1 MARDHYLPASVIG
14 RFSTENVTS
23 ARQRR
28 VYVLRKGHKIPF
40 QTKAE
45 NIGYVNDLYRVSKL
59 TVWDSTGTSVDPL
72 LHGYEPTLPA
82 ALDLLEQAASI
93 DLVAWLRTL
102 VPYVAGIFVRG
113 QDFIPRFMG
122 RPSVAVAGEFNTAEN
137 ANNARII
144 EFERMLAPVC
154 CARWVVLHKNSGESF
169 VLNDLGATG
178 TFDKVTGESGWAI
191 PIGKDSVLGI
201 FPKEKRSLAYYQGG
215 EWRAVIEHRP
225 LNGTEAKTFNDS
237 TAHLATSFV
246 IGSDQAELERLAPI
260 VAEHGDA
267 SALMDSWPIGYK
279 ARLAHAQEWHRL
291 VSATAT
297 NPPPDAVNDLQSVD
311 PRILAMGWCPPVG
324 IGLNIRE
331 FPTGLKRV
339 GNVIRLSLEIP
350 ANYQDY
356 FIRPDV
362 EQTPE

>member
-1 MARDHYLPASVIG
+1 MPASVIG
-14 RFSTENVTS
+14 RFSPDNLAS

-28 VYVLRKGHKIPF
+28 VYVLRKGHKVPF
-40 QTKAE
+40 RTKAE
-45 NIGYVNDLYRVSKL
+45 NTGYVNDLYRVSRL
-59 TVWDSTGTSVDPL
+59 SLWGSTGTSVDPL
-72 LHGYEPTLPA
+72 LHGYEPALPA
-82 ALDLLEQAASI
+82 ALDLLEQAAPI

-113 QDFIPRFMG
+113 HDFIPRFMD
-122 RPSVAVAGEFNTAEN
+122 RSSVAAAGEFNTAEN
-137 ANNARII
+137 ANSARFI

-169 VLNDLGATG
+169 ILNDLGATG
-178 TFDKVTGESGWAI
+178 TFDNITGEHGWAI

-201 FPKEKRSLAYYQGG
+201 FPKKKRSLAHYEEG

-225 LNGTEAKTFNDS
+225 LNGSDAKAFNDS
-237 TAHLATSFV
+237 MAHLATSFV
-246 IGSDQAELERLAPI
+246 IGPDQAGLKRLVPI
-260 VAEHGDA
+260 VGDHGDA
-267 SALMDSWPIGYK
+267 SALMDSWPIGPK
-279 ARLAHAQEWHRL
+279 VRVAHAREWHRL

-311 PRILAMGWCPPVG
+311 PRALAMGWCPPVG
-324 IGLNIRE
+324 VVLNMRE

-339 GNVIRLSLEIP
+339 SNVIRLSLEMP

-356 FIRPDV
+356 FFRPDA